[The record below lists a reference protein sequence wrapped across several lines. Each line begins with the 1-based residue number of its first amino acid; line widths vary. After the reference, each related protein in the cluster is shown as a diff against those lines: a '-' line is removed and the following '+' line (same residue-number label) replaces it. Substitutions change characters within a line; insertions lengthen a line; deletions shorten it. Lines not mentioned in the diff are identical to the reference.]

1 MNALQSVKTHL
12 KPGKVY
18 RRSDL
23 TKWSNAVDR
32 HLNQLQ
38 KDEVLLKVA
47 SGMYLY
53 PRKTVFG
60 KAPAN
65 DHDLIERFLK
75 DSRFLLA
82 APNTYNALGVGTTQL
97 YNETV
102 VYNHKRHGRFKLGN
116 RYFRFVMKHH
126 FPAKLSKEFLF
137 VDLVDNLQRL
147 MEDREKV
154 LRLVAKKAQ
163 TMDSK
168 VLLRAVKN
176 YGGIKAKKFFG
187 SVFNDR
193 KATYVT

>member
-1 MNALQSVKTHL
+1 MNALQSVRNHL

-23 TKWSNAVDR
+23 EKWSNAVDR

-38 KDEVLLKVA
+38 KDDVLLKVA
-47 SGMYLY
+47 SGMYLC
-53 PRKTVFG
+53 PKKTVFG

-65 DHDLIERFLK
+65 DRELIERFLK

-82 APNTYNALGVGTTQL
+82 TPNAYNALGVGTTQL

-126 FPAKLSKEFLF
+126 FPAKLSKEFLL
-137 VDLVDNLQRL
+137 VELVDNLQRL

-163 TMDSK
+163 TMNSK
-168 VLLRAVKN
+168 VLLKAVRD
-176 YGGIKAKKFFG
+176 YGGVKARKFFG
-187 SVFNDR
+187 GILTDK
-193 KATYVT
+193 KAAYVT